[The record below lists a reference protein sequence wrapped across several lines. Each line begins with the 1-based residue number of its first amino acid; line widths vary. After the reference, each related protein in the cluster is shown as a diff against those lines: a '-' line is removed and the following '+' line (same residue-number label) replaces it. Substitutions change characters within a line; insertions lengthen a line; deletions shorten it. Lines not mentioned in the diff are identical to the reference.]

1 MLEQFDDETINR
13 LLKDKP
19 STRAWKDIPQEE
31 RAANLAAKKA
41 RELEA
46 ERKVVRERIERFWRR
61 TVPERYQNV
70 RLKNLQ
76 PSNVSHM
83 PPEKQKAIFDIMRAA
98 PTAGYAFFS
107 PQGWSK
113 STCLYALYRHA
124 LVTNA
129 WDVAMGITPAEGAPV
144 FGIHTL
150 HPVML
155 YEAKELM
162 DRIQAWKIGDADA
175 PEVTAK
181 RIERLKVDHGI
192 TTHLFLDE
200 FEKVKKSEFRMA
212 EMYDI
217 INACYKH
224 NAQLVIA
231 GNMTK
236 ADLDDKNQYLEGTF
250 RRIEDLTT
258 PHFWEWK

>member
-1 MLEQFDDETINR
+1 MLEQFDDETKAR
-13 LLKDKP
+13 LLKDQPEPK
-19 STRAWKDIPQEE
+19 RWKDMTPDEQ
-31 RAANLAAKKA
+31 AAVTA
-41 RELEA
+41 RKEKRQQDEQN
-46 ERKVVRERIERFWRR
+46 RIMRSRIEEIWRR
-61 TVPERYQNV
+61 KVPERYQSV
-70 RLKNLQ
+70 RLKSLT
-76 PSNVSHM
+76 PSPKSHM
-83 PPEKQKAIFDIMRAA
+83 PEDKQRVIIEIMQKAPA
-98 PTAGYAFFS
+98 AGYAFLS

-113 STCLYALYRHA
+113 STFLYALYRRA
-124 LVTNA
+124 LLDNA
-129 WDVAMGITPAEGAPV
+129 WDVAMDPIRHRG
-144 FGIHTL
+144 L
-150 HPVML
+150 HPVVF

-162 DRIQAWKIGDADA
+162 DRIQAWKVGDADA

>member
-1 MLEQFDDETINR
+1 MIEQFDDETMAR
-13 LLKDKP
+13 LLKDQPEPK
-19 STRAWKDIPQEE
+19 RWKDMTTEE
-31 RAANLAAKKA
+31 QAAVTARKRE
-41 RELEA
+41 RELEVQRQTMRQ
-46 ERKVVRERIERFWRR
+46 EIEKIWRLK
-61 TVPERYQNV
+61 VPERYQSV
-70 RLKNLQ
+70 RLKSLT
-76 PSNVSHM
+76 PSPKSHM
-83 PPEKQKAIFDIMRAA
+83 PEDKQKVIIGSMQKA
-98 PTAGYAFFS
+98 PAAGYAFLS

-113 STCLYALYRHA
+113 STFLYALYRRA
-124 LVTNA
+124 LVDNA
-129 WDVAMGITPAEGAPV
+129 WDVAMNPIASRG
-144 FGIHTL
+144 L
-150 HPVML
+150 HPVAF

-162 DRIQAWKIGDADA
+162 DRIQQWKIGEADA
-175 PEVTAK
+175 PMVTAK
-181 RIERLKVDHGI
+181 KIERLKVDHGI

-250 RRIEDLTT
+250 RRIEDLTS
-258 PHFWEWK
+258 PHFWEFGGK

>member
-1 MLEQFDDETINR
+1 MLEQFDDETMAR
-13 LLKDKP
+13 LLKDQPEPK
-19 STRAWKDIPQEE
+19 RWKDMTPEE
-31 RAANLAAKKA
+31 QAAVTA
-41 RELEA
+41 RKEKRRQDEQN
-46 ERKVVRERIERFWRR
+46 RIMRSRIEEIWRR
-61 TVPERYQNV
+61 KVPERYQSV
-70 RLKNLQ
+70 RLKSLT
-76 PSNVSHM
+76 PSPKSHM
-83 PPEKQKAIFDIMRAA
+83 PEDKQRVIIEIMQKAPA
-98 PTAGYAFFS
+98 AGYAFLS

-113 STCLYALYRHA
+113 STFLYALYRRA
-124 LVTNA
+124 LVDNA
-129 WDVAMGITPAEGAPV
+129 WDVAINPV
-144 FGIHTL
+144 AYRGL
-150 HPVML
+150 HPGVF
-155 YEAKELM
+155 YEAKEQM

-192 TTHLFLDE
+192 TAHLFLDE

>member
-19 STRAWKDIPQEE
+19 PTKAWKDRSLEE
-31 RAANLAAKKA
+31 RAVIRA
-41 RELEA
+41 RIRNGSWKPNGRSRA
-46 ERKVVRERIERFWRR
+46 ERIEAIWRR
-61 TVPERYQNV
+61 TVPERYQGV
-70 RLKNLQ
+70 RLRTLK
-76 PSNVSHM
+76 PSPVSHM
-83 PPEKQKAIFDIMRAA
+83 PEDKQQAIINIMREA

-113 STCLYALYRHA
+113 STFLYALYRRA

-129 WDVAMGITPAEGAPV
+129 WDVAMGITPTEGAPV
-144 FGIHTL
+144 LGIHTL

-155 YEAKELM
+155 YEAKEFM
-162 DRIQAWKIGDADA
+162 DQIQRWKIGEGNA
-175 PEVTAK
+175 PAVTAK
-181 RIERLKVDHGI
+181 KIERLKVDHGI

-217 INACYKH
+217 INACYKQ
-224 NAQLVIA
+224 AQLVIA

>member
-1 MLEQFDDETINR
+1 MIEQFDDETMAR
-13 LLKDKP
+13 LLKDQPEPK
-19 STRAWKDIPQEE
+19 RRKDMTPEE
-31 RAANLAAKKA
+31 QAAVTALKKK
-41 RELEA
+41 
-46 ERKVVRERIERFWRR
+46 RKQDEQHRIMRSGIEEIWRR
-61 TVPERYQNV
+61 KVPERYQSV
-70 RLKNLQ
+70 RLKSLT
-76 PSNVSHM
+76 PSPKSHM
-83 PPEKQKAIFDIMRAA
+83 PEEKQRVIIEIMQKAAA
-98 PTAGYAFFS
+98 AGYAFLS

-113 STCLYALYRHA
+113 STFLYALYRYA
-124 LVTNA
+124 LFANA
-129 WDVAMGITPAEGAPV
+129 WDVTENPAV
-144 FGIHTL
+144 RL
-150 HPVML
+150 YKVHPVVF

-162 DRIQAWKIGDADA
+162 DRIQAWKIGEADA
-175 PEVTAK
+175 PMVTAK
-181 RIERLKVDHGI
+181 KIERLKVDHGI

-231 GNMTK
+231 GNMTQ